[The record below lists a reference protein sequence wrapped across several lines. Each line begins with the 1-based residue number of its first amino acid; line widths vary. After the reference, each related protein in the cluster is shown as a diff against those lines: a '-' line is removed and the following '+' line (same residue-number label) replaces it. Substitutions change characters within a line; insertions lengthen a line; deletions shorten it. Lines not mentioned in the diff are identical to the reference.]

1 MGKYIYI
8 GSTSVE
14 EEIYIWTVH
23 TNMSALSLLFGC
35 SSAEALNRIFRCFR
49 HYRSYGGY
57 SLLRLL
63 TLPSYAAGL
72 WQLHLA
78 WGSVLRLLRLLYLQ

>member
-1 MGKYIYI
+1 MSQASQPSILKLKLYN
-8 GSTSVE
+8 SKRRVF
-14 EEIYIWTVH
+14 EIRLTLLVGATTATV
-23 TNMSALSLLFGC
+23 LPL
-35 SSAEALNRIFRCFR
+35 FRCFR

-63 TLPSYAAGL
+63 KLPSYAAGL

>member
-1 MGKYIYI
+1 MLCLLAR
-8 GSTSVE
+8 
-14 EEIYIWTVH
+14 H
-23 TNMSALSLLFGC
+23 TASLP
-35 SSAEALNRIFRCFR
+35 R